1 MGGGLPET
9 MFVLLLLVLYTR
21 IQNIPALAD
30 NGALGVHNYKLY
42 MSDDYKTCT
51 GTINYH
57 LHKMGTDPFSPRSP
71 IVGQDK
77 GTVVLC

>member
-1 MGGGLPET
+1 
-9 MFVLLLLVLYTR
+9 
-21 IQNIPALAD
+21 
-30 NGALGVHNYKLY
+30 

-77 GTVVLC
+77 GTVVLCQLLKYKYEPYNEQ